1 MAGGCAMWAAR
12 WAAALL
18 VLMAGGNEVAAAA
31 AAPPAPGSWAG
42 GTPGPPGPSGHHRR
56 LQGAAQGL
64 PLGPSRCDQPPR
76 ALLTTS
82 RLDVTPVVVFSELMY
97 HPDSSEAGDAGEW
110 LELRN
115 VLSVDVDITRWQLTG
130 AVRHTFP
137 SGTRIPGGGY
147 LVVRAEDSGL
157 SSPHVYSG
165 HLSNGGE
172 RVNLHNN
179 AGRLM
184 DAVKYDDD
192 DPWPALADGSG
203 LSLAKLGLLPSWDA
217 ESWGASRS
225 RGGTPGAENGE
236 ALRPDSTQPML
247 NEVSAAGPGCWAEI
261 KLSPPGVG
269 YSLAVAGQ
277 PSPIPLTTGSGP
289 SPDGLML
296 ARCDELGLSLEA
308 GDLLLLLD
316 PSAEILD
323 GVRVEDVVKARA
335 ADTTSW
341 GFPAFG
347 TPGSANAIGES
358 AVIITNE
365 VIINEV
371 MYQAPPSV
379 QPAEWIELRNAGSST
394 VDLQGWQLTRGIGYE
409 FVSPQPLPPGGLL
422 LVVSGSERPPGTP
435 ADAVVLG
442 PWKGSLANKGD
453 VVQLLDRCGNVADE
467 ASYSAGGALWP
478 EAASGGG
485 ASLERRH
492 ADSPGKWPE
501 SWAAKLPAQLSWQ
514 TVSYSQ
520 VSAPSAVGPDTQW
533 SELVIGLL
541 APGEV
546 LL

>member
-1 MAGGCAMWAAR
+1 MSRTTGDAG
-12 WAAALL
+12 
-18 VLMAGGNEVAAAA
+18 VGGATTP
-31 AAPPAPGSWAG
+31 AAP
-42 GTPGPPGPSGHHRR
+42 PSGHHRR

-97 HPDSSEAGDAGEW
+97 HPAAQAGSEAGEW

-115 VLSVDVDITRWQLTG
+115 VLSVDVDITRWQLSG

-157 SSPHVYSG
+157 SSPHVYAG

-172 RVNLHNN
+172 RVNLYNN

-203 LSLAKLGLLPSWDA
+203 LSLAKLGLLPSWGA

-225 RGGTPGAENGE
+225 RGGTPGAENGA
-236 ALRPDSTQPML
+236 ALLADSAQPML
-247 NEVSAAGPGCWAEI
+247 NEVSAAGPECWAEI
-261 KLSPPGVG
+261 KLSPPGIG

-277 PSPIPLTTGSGP
+277 PPPTPLSSGP
-289 SPDGLML
+289 SPDGLVL

-316 PSAEILD
+316 PSGEILD

-358 AVIITNE
+358 AP

-371 MYQAPPSV
+371 MYQAPPSA

-409 FVSPQPLPPGGLL
+409 FKSPQPLPPGGLL
-422 LVVSGSERPPGTP
+422 LVTSGSERPAGTP

-453 VVQLLDRCGNVADE
+453 AVQLLDRCGNVADE
-467 ASYSAGGALWP
+467 AAYSAGGALWP
-478 EAASGGG
+478 EAAGGGG

-492 ADSPGKWPE
+492 ADSPGSWPE

-514 TVSYSQ
+514 RVSYSQ